1 MNVKSIES
9 LVRPRVRLVGEYD
22 HPDFAE
28 AIALVRNVAQ
38 LTFDATLR
46 ACPELIIVAQ
56 SRPGSIGSLSIEEL
70 RRAAPLAGV
79 VALLGSCCEG
89 QARASRPTN
98 DILRLYWYQFAPWW
112 RRQLA
117 LRAAGHCP
125 EWALPETISGHLQ
138 LQGTQYSGLST
149 QYTVSSGV
157 ISLSTT
163 HWETADALADALQ
176 SAGLASIWEPPSRT
190 APVVHGISAGIWDG
204 GQLDDRELKC
214 LAAFCRRLK
223 RDAAPVVAL
232 SDFPRRDRCELARQ
246 AGAAMV
252 LGKPW
257 NNTHLV
263 ESLSA
268 MTLHAAAA
276 GAA

>member
-1 MNVKSIES
+1 MNAKSIES
-9 LVRPRVRLVGEYD
+9 LSRPSVRLVGECD

-28 AIALVRNVAQ
+28 AIALVRA
-38 LTFDATLR
+38 DAELALDAISR

-56 SRPGSIGSLSIEEL
+56 SRPGSIGSQSVEEL

-79 VALLGSCCEG
+79 VGLLGSWCEG

-98 DILRLYWYQFAPWW
+98 DMLRLYWYQFATWW

-138 LQGTQYSGLST
+138 LQGMQNSVLRTPNR
-149 QYTVSSGV
+149 VSSGV
-157 ISLSTT
+157 ISLSTP

-176 SAGLASIWEPPSRT
+176 LAGLASVWEPPSRT
-190 APVVHGISAGIWDG
+190 APVVHGITAGVWDG
-204 GQLDDRELKC
+204 GQLDDGELKR
-214 LAAFCRRLK
+214 LAAFCRRLA
-223 RDAAPVVAL
+223 RDSAPVIAL
-232 SDFPRRDRCELARQ
+232 LDFPRRDRCELARQ
-246 AGAAMV
+246 AGTATV

-257 NNTHLV
+257 NNAHLV
-263 ESLSA
+263 VSLQA
-268 MTLHAAAA
+268 MTFHDAAA